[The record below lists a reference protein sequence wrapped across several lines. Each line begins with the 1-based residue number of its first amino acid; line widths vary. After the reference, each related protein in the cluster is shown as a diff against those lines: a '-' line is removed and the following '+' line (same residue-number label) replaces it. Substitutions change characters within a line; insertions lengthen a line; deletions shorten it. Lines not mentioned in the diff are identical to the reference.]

1 MRVAIG
7 LGSNLGDREGH
18 LSYALDALSSIG
30 EILGVSSIYR
40 TAPVGDVPQDD
51 FLNAVVL
58 FESELS
64 PTEILER
71 CLEVETARGRVRSV
85 RWGPRTLDLD
95 LLLYNSLNVAEPG
108 LRVPHPELVN
118 RRFVLE
124 PLLEVWPDAQLPS
137 GEPLAQ
143 FLESVADQ
151 QLERWTPTATT
162 GRAMFNRFA
171 FLVPMIAL
179 ILIVW
184 WAVGWLVNQ
193 LL

>member
-18 LSYALDALSSIG
+18 LRYALEALSSIG
-30 EILGVSSIYR
+30 KVLAVSSIYR
-40 TAPVGDVPQDD
+40 TAPVGDVAQDD
-51 FLNAVVL
+51 FLNAVAL
-58 FESELS
+58 FDTELS
-64 PTEILER
+64 PAQILER
-71 CLEVETARGRVRSV
+71 CLEVETARGRVRTV

-95 LLLYNSLNVAEPG
+95 LLLYDSLNIAEPG

-124 PLLEVWPDAQLPS
+124 PLLEVWPDAKLPS
-137 GEPLAQ
+137 GEPLAE
-143 FLESVADQ
+143 FVEAVADQ
-151 QLERWTPTATT
+151 QLERWSPGATT
-162 GRAMFNRFA
+162 SRAMFNRFA

-184 WAVGWLVNQ
+184 WTVGWLVNQ
-193 LL
+193 VL

>member
-18 LSYALDALSSIG
+18 LGYALNALSSIG
-30 EILGVSSIYR
+30 EVLGVSSIYR
-40 TAPVGDVPQDD
+40 TAPVGDVAQDD

-58 FESELS
+58 LETELS
-64 PTEILER
+64 PAQILER
-71 CLEVETARGRVRSV
+71 CLDVEAARGRVRTV

-95 LLLYNSLNVAEPG
+95 VLLYNSQNVAEPG

-124 PLLEVWPDAQLPS
+124 PLLEVWPDAKLPS
-137 GEPLAQ
+137 GEPLAP
-143 FLESVADQ
+143 FLDAVADQ
-151 QLERWTPTATT
+151 QLEPWTPAATT

-171 FLVPMIAL
+171 FLVPMVAL

-184 WAVGWLVNQ
+184 WLVGWLVNQ
-193 LL
+193 VL